1 MRSTT
6 LIRAGFTAAMVLLA
20 AATAYAA
27 WQHYMLSPWT
37 RDARVRAEVVRIA
50 PDVSGLITRVAVKD
64 NQPVKKGDL
73 LFVVDRDR
81 YQLIADQAEADLA
94 AAEAAAA
101 AAGANT
107 SAAAAGAQASEAEA
121 AMRRLQAQR
130 RDRLG
135 DVISRE
141 ARDDASAA
149 AEAAR
154 ANWRQA
160 QAGRSAAS
168 ASQRRALVAVR
179 QARIA
184 LERAQLDL
192 ARTEVRAPSDGT
204 ITNLDLRAGD
214 FADTGKPR
222 MALVQRDDI
231 WIYGYFEET
240 KLPQVHV
247 GDPVD
252 IRLMAGGMHLRG
264 HVDSVAVGIAD
275 GASPT
280 SDSLLAQVEPTFNW
294 IRLAQR
300 VPVRVRIDASSIP
313 SGAVLAAG
321 MSATLVVQGNPQS

>member
-1 MRSTT
+1 MRSAT

-20 AATAYAA
+20 TAAAYIA
-27 WQHYMLSPWT
+27 WQHYMSSPWT
-37 RDARVRAEVVRIA
+37 RDARIRAEVVRIA

-64 NQPVKKGDL
+64 NQLVKKGDL

-154 ANWRQA
+154 ASWRQA

-168 ASQRRALVAVR
+168 ASQRRAVVAVR

-192 ARTEVRAPSDGT
+192 ARTEVRAPSDGS
-204 ITNLDLRAGD
+204 ITNLDVRAGD
-214 FADTGKPR
+214 FAEAGKPR
-222 MALVQRDDI
+222 MALVRRDDI

-252 IRLMAGGMHLRG
+252 IRLMAGGVRLRG

-275 GASPT
+275 GASPA
-280 SDSLLAQVEPTFNW
+280 SDNLLAQVEPTFNW

-300 VPVRVRIDASSIP
+300 VPVRMRIDASSIP
-313 SGAVLAAG
+313 RGAVLAAG
-321 MSATLVVQGNPQS
+321 MSATLVVQGNRRD

>member
-1 MRSTT
+1 
-6 LIRAGFTAAMVLLA
+6 
-20 AATAYAA
+20 
-27 WQHYMLSPWT
+27 
-37 RDARVRAEVVRIA
+37 
-50 PDVSGLITRVAVKD
+50 
-64 NQPVKKGDL
+64 
-73 LFVVDRDR
+73 
-81 YQLIADQAEADLA
+81 
-94 AAEAAAA
+94 
-101 AAGANT
+101 
-107 SAAAAGAQASEAEA
+107 
-121 AMRRLQAQR
+121 
-130 RDRLG
+130 
-135 DVISRE
+135 
-141 ARDDASAA
+141 
-149 AEAAR
+149 
-154 ANWRQA
+154 
-160 QAGRSAAS
+160 
-168 ASQRRALVAVR
+168 
-179 QARIA
+179 
-184 LERAQLDL
+184 
-192 ARTEVRAPSDGT
+192 
-204 ITNLDLRAGD
+204 
-214 FADTGKPR
+214 